1 MTELMD
7 HWVGGGGGN
16 LPDQG
21 LILWL
26 LFGTHFR
33 DMRSPSD
40 RKVLC
45 TSADRILSDG
55 LHTVYL

>member
-1 MTELMD
+1 M
-7 HWVGGGGGN
+7 GGGEGN
-16 LPDQG
+16 FPDQG

-26 LFGTHFR
+26 LFGTHLR

-45 TSADRILSDG
+45 TSADRIRSDG